1 MMFFVRDN
9 SCPNKTILALAI
21 SIKSGSWSL
30 HSVIGGDSEL
40 IPNGTDILSYRS
52 DGVVVRNV
60 FNVVR
65 IEAVGGIPND
75 AGIDVFRESLLG
87 NPIKVDRLSF
97 LRKVCNERSNAI
109 SSLNFMK
116 NTKSKS
122 GGRVVLTIHNKS
134 MIFETVTELE
144 KKNKENQVIMLPLKN
159 QGRGSINVQI
169 LAAQKKNPEVGF
181 FFKSKYAR
189 QGAFKLK
196 KAPAYSLKFVDLTQ
210 AIAAEEYNASI
221 NLKKA
226 KKNKTKTSAKN
237 KSGNITSFFAKKRGI
252 TELTSSDSDSDSDFN
267 DSE

>member
-1 MMFFVRDN
+1 MFFVRDN

-40 IPNGTDILSYRS
+40 IPNGTDILSYGS

-65 IEAVGGIPND
+65 IEAVGGIPYD

-87 NPIKVDRLSF
+87 DPIKVDRLSF

-169 LAAQKKNPEVGF
+169 LAAQKK
-181 FFKSKYAR
+181 KSRSRVLLRVKVC
-189 QGAFKLK
+189 
-196 KAPAYSLKFVDLTQ
+196 PAGSIQTQESTCILTQ
-210 AIAAEEYNASI
+210 VC
-221 NLKKA
+221 
-226 KKNKTKTSAKN
+226 
-237 KSGNITSFFAKKRGI
+237 
-252 TELTSSDSDSDSDFN
+252 
-267 DSE
+267 

>member
-1 MMFFVRDN
+1 M
-9 SCPNKTILALAI
+9 AI
-21 SIKSGSWSL
+21 SIQSGPWSL
-30 HSVIGGDSEL
+30 RSVIGGDSKL
-40 IPNGTDILSYRS
+40 IPNGTDILSYGS

-65 IEAVGGIPND
+65 IEAAGGIPND
-75 AGIDVFRESLLG
+75 TGIDVFRESLLG
-87 NPIKVDRLSF
+87 DPIKVDRLSF

-109 SSLNFMK
+109 SCSNVMK

-134 MIFETVTELE
+134 EIFETVTELE
-144 KKNKENQVIMLPLKN
+144 KKNRENPVIMLPPTN

-169 LAAQKKNPEVGF
+169 LAAQKKNPEIGF
-181 FFKSKYAR
+181 FFESKYAR
-189 QGAFKLK
+189 MGKFKYK
-196 KAPAYSLKFVDLTQ
+196 KAPAYSLKFVDLAQ
-210 AIAAEEYNASI
+210 ATAAEEYNASI

-226 KKNKTKTSAKN
+226 KKNQTKMSAKT

-252 TELTSSDSDSDSDFN
+252 TELTSSDSNSDSDFN

>member
-21 SIKSGSWSL
+21 SIQRGPWCL
-30 HSVIGGDSEL
+30 GNVIGGDPTL
-40 IPNGTDILSYRS
+40 FPNGTDILSYGS

-65 IEAVGGIPND
+65 VEAAGGIPND
-75 AGIDVFRESLLG
+75 AGIDVFQDSLLG
-87 NPIKVDRLSF
+87 DPIKVDRLSF
-97 LRKVCNERSNAI
+97 LRKVCNERSKAI
-109 SSLNFMK
+109 ATTNCLK
-116 NTKSKS
+116 NSKSKS

-134 MIFETVTELE
+134 MIFETVRELE
-144 KKNKENQVIMLPLKN
+144 IKNIKNQVIMLPTKTKD
-159 QGRGSINVQI
+159 RGSISFQI
-169 LAAQKKNPEVGF
+169 LAAQKINPEVGF
-181 FFKSKYAR
+181 FFESKYAR
-189 QGAFKLK
+189 MGTFKFK

-226 KKNKTKTSAKN
+226 KKNQTKMSAKN
-237 KSGNITSFFAKKRGI
+237 KSANITSFFAKKRGI
-252 TELTSSDSDSDSDFN
+252 TDLTSSDSDSDSDFN